1 MAMRFSVLKANGR
14 SLARGGAVL
23 LVAGVAAG
31 CSSGV
36 ARFGGGGIDDI
47 FTSATPNQRAIINQQ
62 PQVQAYPAETQA
74 APLAASSAGSV
85 SRGSLEPV
93 SSQPLPAP
101 VAAAPAIAPDAA
113 PIRIA
118 QAPAS
123 APIAPPAPAQ
133 QKTAQAEDN
142 VLKVPGPAGK
152 APLPANQQPLNTDKV
167 AVLPQQPRTK
177 ESGAAAQLDAS
188 AANNA
193 KPAGAGGSYKVAE
206 GDTLNRVAS
215 KLGVTTAALKEANGL
230 QDGRIRIGQTLKVPS
245 AGPENTAVAKATPA
259 AIDPVVTST
268 PAPAKPAV
276 ADTKQASDAPV
287 VAAYTPPKKDKLV
300 QQAEE
305 SAEVAPNSTGIDR
318 MRWPVRGRVVANY
331 GKGGGKSNDGIDIS
345 VPEGTPVKAAE
356 NGVVIYAGDGLKEF
370 GNTVLVR
377 HENGLVTVYGHA
389 SQLKVQ
395 RGQKVKRGD
404 EIALSGMSGS
414 TDAPKLHF
422 EVRKN
427 SSPVDPSTYLE

>member
-1 MAMRFSVLKANGR
+1 MRFSILKANGR

-23 LVAGVAAG
+23 MVAGMAAG

-47 FTSATPNQRAIINQQ
+47 FTASTPNQQQIINQQ
-62 PQVQAYPAETQA
+62 QAQAYPGDRHAA
-74 APLAASSAGSV
+74 APLVASNSGSV
-85 SRGSLEPV
+85 SRGSLQPV

-101 VAAAPAIAPDAA
+101 ASPAPTMAPAPVQA
-113 PIRIA
+113 A
-118 QAPAS
+118 QAPALAPVVDRS
-123 APIAPPAPAQ
+123 AQPAPAQ
-133 QKTAQAEDN
+133 VAQAEN
-142 VLKVPGPAGK
+142 VLKVPGANGK
-152 APLPANQQPLNTDKV
+152 KPQPANLPLSSDKV
-167 AVLPQQPRTK
+167 AVLPNTPKAK

-188 AANNA
+188 AGNND
-193 KPAGAGGSYKVAE
+193 KAGAGTYKVAE
-206 GDTLNRVAS
+206 GDTLNRIAG
-215 KLGVTTAALKEANGL
+215 KLGVSTAALKQANGL
-230 QDGRIRIGQTLKVPS
+230 QDGRIRIGQTLKVPAGS
-245 AGPENTAVAKATPA
+245 AATTTVAKAAPA
-259 AIDPVVTST
+259 AVDPVTTSAA
-268 PAPAKPAV
+268 APAKPAV
-276 ADTKQASDAPV
+276 APAKPAAEAPTVAS
-287 VAAYTPPKKDKLV
+287 YTPPKKDNLAA
-300 QQAEE
+300 QAEAT
-305 SAEVAPNSTGIDR
+305 SDVAPNSTGIDR
-318 MRWPVRGRVVANY
+318 MRWPVRGRVVSTY

-389 SQLKVQ
+389 SSIKVQ

-414 TDAPKLHF
+414 TDQPKLHF

>member
-1 MAMRFSVLKANGR
+1 MRFSILKANKR

-23 LVAGVAAG
+23 LVAGMAAG

-36 ARFGGGGIDDI
+36 SRFGGGGVDDI
-47 FTSATPNQRAIINQQ
+47 FTASTPNQRSIINNQPQQQ
-62 PQVQAYPAETQA
+62 PFPGDAQMATPV
-74 APLAASSAGSV
+74 ASASAGSV
-85 SRGSLEPV
+85 SRGSLQPV

-101 VAAAPAIAPDAA
+101 VAQAPALVPAPVQT
-113 PIRIA
+113 A
-118 QAPAS
+118 QAPQL
-123 APIAPPAPAQ
+123 APAVDRTSTGSVAQ
-133 QKTAQAEDN
+133 PQTAQDN
-142 VLKVPGPAGK
+142 TLKLPGK
-152 APLPANQQPLNTDKV
+152 KQLPATLPADKV
-167 AVLPQQPRTK
+167 AVLPQQPKTK
-177 ESGAAAQLDAS
+177 ETAATQIAS
-188 AANNA
+188 ADNNA
-193 KPAGAGGSYKVAE
+193 KPAGAGGGYKVAE
-206 GDTLNRVAS
+206 GDTLNRIAS
-215 KLGVTTAALKEANGL
+215 KLGVTTAALKQANGL
-230 QDGRIRIGQTLKVPS
+230 QDGRIRIGQTLKVPGATS
-245 AGPENTAVAKATPA
+245 TVAKAAPA
-259 AIDPVVTST
+259 VDPVVTAT
-268 PAPAKPAV
+268 AATAAPKPNVATAKPA
-276 ADTKQASDAPV
+276 AEAPA

-305 SAEVAPNSTGIDR
+305 SAGPAPNATGIDR

-389 SQLKVQ
+389 SSLKVQ

-427 SSPVDPSTYLE
+427 STPVDPSGYLE